1 MAVKKDIEI
10 NFCKFSFNRKQ
21 SCCNTMID
29 FIDSPLA
36 AYILIPFLICLARVI
51 DVTLGTLRIIL
62 ISKGYKRIAPI
73 LGFFEILIWLLAIGQ
88 VMQNLTNVINYFAY
102 AFGFALGNYIGV
114 IIEQKLAL
122 GMEVVQIITQRDAS
136 ELINFLKENNFGVT
150 IVEAKGS
157 TGDVHLIFTV
167 IKRASLKTVING
179 IKHFNPKA
187 FYLVED
193 IRFVSEGVFPS
204 KTIWW
209 KRKSTALVGARKG
222 K

>member
-1 MAVKKDIEI
+1 
-10 NFCKFSFNRKQ
+10 
-21 SCCNTMID
+21 MID
-29 FIDSPLA
+29 FTNTPIA
-36 AYILIPFLICLARVI
+36 AYILIPILICLARVM

-62 ISKGYKRIAPI
+62 ISKGFKNIAPI

-114 IIEQKLAL
+114 IIEQKIAL
-122 GMEVVQIITQRDAS
+122 GMVVVQIITQRDAS
-136 ELINFLKENNFGVT
+136 DLIKFLKDNNFGVT
-150 IVEAKGS
+150 VVEAEGS
-157 TGDVHLIFTV
+157 TGNVHLIFTV
-167 IKRASLKTVING
+167 IKRASLKTVINS

-193 IRFVSEGVFPS
+193 IRFVSEGVFPA
-204 KTIWW
+204 KTIRR
-209 KRKSTALVGARKG
+209 KRKFTALVGARKG